1 MSRLVCRCAGEI
13 VPTDRRVQIRA
24 RKSEAADELHRA
36 HAPEQV
42 IELCQAPALPLQ
54 PGLFPF
60 GWRSLCGAAA
70 NDDAST
76 LACGGGDRRLVF
88 TLERRVWDLKD
99 IEDTHRDV
107 FDQMGHCAGHPDKTD
122 LAGFP

>member
-13 VPTDRRVQIRA
+13 VPSDRRVQIRA

-42 IELCQAPALPLQ
+42 IELCPAPALPLQ

-60 GWRSLCGAAA
+60 GWRSLCGAAT
-70 NDDAST
+70 NDDASA
-76 LACGGGDRRLVF
+76 LACGGGDRGSSAVCCRSASGGLVAPKQ
-88 TLERRVWDLKD
+88 TDL
-99 IEDTHRDV
+99 V
-107 FDQMGHCAGHPDKTD
+107 PDK
-122 LAGFP
+122 GQFRS